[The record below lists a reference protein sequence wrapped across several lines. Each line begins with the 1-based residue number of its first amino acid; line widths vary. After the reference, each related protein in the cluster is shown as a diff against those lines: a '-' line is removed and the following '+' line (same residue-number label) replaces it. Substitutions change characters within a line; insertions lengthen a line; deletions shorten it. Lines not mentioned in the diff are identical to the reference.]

1 MSEKQ
6 NSAKNEA
13 AIRGLVENWASA
25 VRNKDME
32 QILAHHAADMLM
44 FDVPAPLQLKGI
56 EAYKQS
62 WNSFFHWLDRRG
74 TFDLS
79 ELSITA
85 GTDIAFCH
93 ALIHCGNARSSGQKD
108 DLTVRL
114 TIGLKKING
123 EWIILHEHHSAPA
136 E

>member
-1 MSEKQ
+1 MSDKPS
-6 NSAKNEA
+6 SAKDEDG
-13 AIRGLVENWASA
+13 IRSLVENWARA
-25 VRNKDME
+25 VRNKDVE
-32 QILAHHAADMLM
+32 QILAHHAADILM
-44 FDVPAPLQLKGI
+44 FDVPVPLQLKGI

-62 WNSFFHWLDRRG
+62 WNSFFDWLDRGG

-93 ALIHCGNARSSGQKD
+93 AIIHCGNPRGSGQED

-123 EWIILHEHHSAPA
+123 EWMILHEHHSAPA